1 MSLVNTQE
9 LLFLALLFIAVFAIL
24 TLVMSKIS
32 AGSLR
37 KRVSDFTADIAPDN
51 SDSEFVS
58 TLVKVVDPLVKLSLP
73 SEGWDKSP
81 LHLRFLNAGWRSADA
96 PKLYFGIKTILTF
109 SFTTVAYQFL
119 DKSTQADNP
128 GLALLILLFFAAF
141 GYYLPN
147 VVLSRVVENRKREI
161 FETLPDATDLL
172 IVCMEAGLSFDQAL
186 GKVASEIKLKSV
198 VLSQELELV
207 LMEVRS
213 GFTRERALKNL
224 ALRTGVEEIDSLAT
238 MVIQSE
244 RFGTSIGDA
253 LRVHS
258 DSARTIRRQ
267 QAEET
272 AAKISLKFLFPLIFC
287 LMPALFIVMLGPA
300 IMQLKEAFS

>member
-1 MSLVNTQE
+1 MNIQE
-9 LLFLALLFIAVFAIL
+9 ILFLALLFVAVFTILMFAIYKF
-24 TLVMSKIS
+24 TADPV
-32 AGSLR
+32 R
-37 KRVSDFTADIAPDN
+37 KRVNDFTSDKPLDN
-51 SDSEFVS
+51 GDSQFVS
-58 TLVKVVDPLVKLSLP
+58 TLVKVVDPISKLSLP
-73 SEGWDKSP
+73 SENWDKSP
-81 LHLRFLNAGWRSADA
+81 LHLRFMNAGWRGADA
-96 PKLYFGIKTILTF
+96 PKLYFGIKTLLTI
-109 SFTTVAYQFL
+109 SFTIVAYSFL
-119 DKSTQADNP
+119 DKSIQADSP
-128 GLALLILLFFAAF
+128 ASALLILLFFAAF

-147 VVLSRVVENRKREI
+147 VVLSRVVENRRRDI

-186 GKVASEIKLKSV
+186 GKVASEIKIKSEI
-198 VLSQELELV
+198 LSQELELV
-207 LMEVRS
+207 LIEVRS

-267 QAEET
+267 KAEEA
-272 AAKISLKFLFPLIFC
+272 AAKIALKFLFPLIFC

>member
-1 MSLVNTQE
+1 MDLQE
-9 LLFLALLFIAVFAIL
+9 LIFLALLFIAVFAMLI
-24 TLVMSKIS
+24 LVMYKFTADPI
-32 AGSLR
+32 R
-37 KRVSDFTADIAPDN
+37 KRVSDFAADKPL
-51 SDSEFVS
+51 DSSESQFVS
-58 TLVKVVDPLVKLSLP
+58 TLVKVVDPIGKLSLP

-81 LHLRFLNAGWRSADA
+81 LHLKFMNAGWRTADA
-96 PKLYFGIKTILTF
+96 PKLFFGIKTLLTIG
-109 SFTTVAYQFL
+109 FTTIAYQFL
-119 DKSTQADNP
+119 DKSIQAESP
-128 GLALLILLFFAAF
+128 AAALLILLFFAAF

-147 VVLSRVVENRKREI
+147 IVMYRVVENRKREI

-186 GKVASEIKLKSV
+186 GKVASEIKIKSE
-198 VLSQELELV
+198 VLGQELELV

-224 ALRTGVEEIDSLAT
+224 ALRSGVEEIDSLAT

-258 DSARTIRRQ
+258 DSARTVRRQ
-267 QAEET
+267 KAEET
-272 AAKISLKFLFPLIFC
+272 AAKIALKFLFPLIFC

-300 IMQLKEAFS
+300 IMQLKAAFS

>member
-1 MSLVNTQE
+1 MNLQE
-9 LLFLALLFIAVFAIL
+9 LIFLALLFIAVFAMLIFVMYKL
-24 TLVMSKIS
+24 TADPV
-32 AGSLR
+32 R
-37 KRVSDFTADIAPDN
+37 KRVSDFATDKPL
-51 SDSEFVS
+51 DSSESLFVS
-58 TLVKVVDPLVKLSLP
+58 TLVKVVDPIGRLSLP

-81 LHLRFLNAGWRSADA
+81 LHLKFMNAGWRSAEA
-96 PKLYFGIKTILTF
+96 PKLYFGIKTLLTI
-109 SFTTVAYQFL
+109 SFTTIAYQFL
-119 DKSTQADNP
+119 DKSIQAESP
-128 GLALLILLFFAAF
+128 AAALLILLFFAAF

-147 VVLSRVVENRKREI
+147 VVMSKVVENRKREV

-186 GKVASEIKLKSV
+186 GKVATEIKMKSE
-198 VLSQELELV
+198 VLGQELELV

-258 DSARTIRRQ
+258 DSARTVRRQ
-267 QAEET
+267 KAEET
-272 AAKISLKFLFPLIFC
+272 AAKIALKFLFPLIFC

-300 IMQLKEAFS
+300 IMQLKAAFT

>member
-1 MSLVNTQE
+1 MNMQE
-9 LLFLALLFIAVFAIL
+9 ILFLALLFVAVFAIL
-24 TLVMSKIS
+24 MFAIYKFTADPV
-32 AGSLR
+32 R
-37 KRVSDFTADIAPDN
+37 KRVNDFT
-51 SDSEFVS
+51 SDKPLDAGDSQFVS
-58 TLVKVVDPLVKLSLP
+58 TLVKVVDPISKLSLP
-73 SEGWDKSP
+73 SENWDKSP
-81 LHLRFLNAGWRSADA
+81 LHLRFMNAGWRGADA
-96 PKLYFGIKTILTF
+96 PKLYFGIKTLLTV
-109 SFTTVAYQFL
+109 SFTIIAYSFL
-119 DKSTQADNP
+119 DKSIQADSP
-128 GLALLILLFFAAF
+128 ASALLILLFFAAL

-147 VVLSRVVENRKREI
+147 VVLTRVVEARRREI

-186 GKVASEIKLKSV
+186 GKVASEIKMKSEI
-198 VLSQELELV
+198 LSQELELV
-207 LMEVRS
+207 LIEVRS

-267 QAEET
+267 KAEET
-272 AAKISLKFLFPLIFC
+272 AAKIALKFLFPLIFC
-287 LMPALFIVMLGPA
+287 LMPALFVVMLGPA